1 MKQTTTRVFVL
12 PVRLAFWVFNK
23 AQTWPEW
30 LTLRSQ
36 TVCRWVP
43 MRCFPVQQKEG
54 CQRKRQ
60 GLPQVGVSSLLIGFR
75 RNPLLDFMMFS
86 LLCLFL
92 TLPQASHA
100 AVGDEPV
107 TLPPKPCV
115 NTLNTLPEMQLI
127 PAGQFQM
134 GSPET
139 EEGRSNDEGPVH
151 AVSVY
156 RPFALSRCEI
166 TVGQFKRF
174 VNDTGYKTDAERGDG
189 CFVLNEKG
197 DSGEKQKT
205 ANWRLPN
212 FTQTDDHPVVCVSW
226 QDAKAYTRWLSSVTG
241 AVYRLPT
248 EAEWEYAARTTTA
261 SELSRY
267 WGDEP
272 NGCAYANGA
281 DQALKEV
288 VSSVTTIADCNDGA
302 VFTQLAGSYQRNAFG
317 LSDMLGNAL
326 EWVEDCYK
334 DNYEG
339 VAIDGSA
346 KQEAECARRVLR
358 GGGWNDEP
366 DLIRSANRNRYDP
379 YVANIYFTG
388 FRIARAL

>member
-1 MKQTTTRVFVL
+1 
-12 PVRLAFWVFNK
+12 
-23 AQTWPEW
+23 
-30 LTLRSQ
+30 
-36 TVCRWVP
+36 

-60 GLPQVGVSSLLIGFR
+60 GLPQAGASSLLIGFR
-75 RNPLLDFMMFS
+75 RTPLLDFMMFS

-134 GSPET
+134 GSPDS

-151 AVSVY
+151 AVSIY

-174 VNDTGYKTDAERGDG
+174 VSETGYQTDAERGDG
-189 CFVLNEKG
+189 CYVLNEAADEFEPKKG
-197 DSGEKQKT
+197 T
-205 ANWRLPN
+205 NWRSPN
-212 FTQTDDHPVVCVSW
+212 VTQTDDHPVVCVSW
-226 QDAKAYTRWLSSVTG
+226 QDAKAYTRWLSAVTG
-241 AVYRLPT
+241 VVYRLPT

-267 WGDEP
+267 WGDDDP

-281 DQALKEV
+281 HQTLKEAIPAFNFA
-288 VSSVTTIADCNDGA
+288 IAECQDGA
-302 VFTQLAGSYQRNAFG
+302 VYTQLTGAYQRNAFG
-317 LSDMLGNAL
+317 LSDMLGNAW
-326 EWVEDCYK
+326 EWVEDCYT
-334 DNYEG
+334 DNYDG
-339 VAIDGSA
+339 APIDGSA
-346 KQEAECARRVLR
+346 RQEEVECATQVLR
-358 GGGWNDEP
+358 GGGWFNEP
-366 DLIRSANRNRYDP
+366 GDIRSAGRSGGDP
-379 YVANIYFTG
+379 DVAFDSTG